1 MQALLKT
8 ALVVP
13 VFNEAMRWREYYWH
27 EITSSGIEIYFV
39 DDGSTDNTAEILASS
54 NLGTLLK
61 LEKNRGKSE
70 AVRFGISEVLKSG
83 LDFDQIGFIDSD
95 CAFEI
100 SEVIEIVENA
110 PHHFKNGFDSV
121 WTSRVRL
128 AGHSI
133 SRTSFRHAI
142 GRIIGTILSTSVKNF
157 PYDSQCGFKIYQVNE
172 NLRQS
177 FEYTSRTRWFFEL
190 EHLANY
196 RVRNGESL
204 RIWELPLKSWKDVQG
219 SKIYSLRSV
228 KLLYEISYIYM
239 KLLRSR

>member
-1 MQALLKT
+1 MKT

-13 VFNEAMRWREYYWH
+13 VFNEATRWREHYWQ
-27 EITSSGIEIYFV
+27 EITSSGIAIYFV
-39 DDGSTDNTAEILASS
+39 DDGSTDNTPQILANS

-61 LEKNRGKSE
+61 LEKNQGKSE
-70 AVRFGISEVLKSG
+70 AVRYGISEVLNSG
-83 LDFDQIGFIDSD
+83 LDFYQIGFIDSD

-100 SEVIEIVENA
+100 SEVIEIAANA
-110 PHHFKNGFDSV
+110 PHHFNNGFDSV

-157 PYDSQCGFKIYQVNE
+157 PYDSQCGFKIYRVND

-177 FEYTSRTRWFFEL
+177 FEYRSRTRWFFEL

-196 RVRNGESL
+196 RVQTGESL
-204 RIWELPLKSWKDVQG
+204 RVWELPLKSWKDVQG
-219 SKIYSLRSV
+219 SKIYSLRSA
-228 KLLYEISYIYM
+228 KLLYEIS
-239 KLLRSR
+239 